1 MKRTDIKVNNE
12 FIIKFCHSFHRR
24 QKEVLQAKIN
34 DGKMSAYQANQN
46 YITIIQYK
54 ELAELL
60 ESKKMEWKDLIKMV
74 RESEVKKQPRQ
85 VKIHFPT

>member
-46 YITIIQYK
+46 YITIIQEQYIQMK
-54 ELAELL
+54 SFLKRLHMKTQFHFTKIDL
-60 ESKKMEWKDLIKMV
+60 KMRVTL
-74 RESEVKKQPRQ
+74 SLSL
-85 VKIHFPT
+85 